1 METEEDLLLSIGLD
15 WSLNAVVM
23 MESDRANKRIWRA
36 LGLRFKNINV
46 VIKRYRMSSLHMHQ
60 LGKNMVKRNI

>member
-1 METEEDLLLSIGLD
+1 MEAEEDLLLSIGLD

-36 LGLRFKNINV
+36 LGLRLKIS
-46 VIKRYRMSSLHMHQ
+46 ML
-60 LGKNMVKRNI
+60 

>member
-1 METEEDLLLSIGLD
+1 MEAEEDLLLSIGLD

-23 MESDRANKRIWRA
+23 MESDRANNRIWRA

-46 VIKRYRMSSLHMHQ
+46 VKTLIRMLSERMHQ
-60 LGKNMVKRNI
+60 LVKSMVKRNI